1 MFTIKKLLHLLEKE
15 NHSWK
20 NPTAMTKTILMVLT
34 DYHYPSDI
42 ASKVFSGVN
51 QGRNIYKDITDIISE
66 ETIDTYLSKVE
77 TGLRNQN
84 FRNSNF
90 ESLKMVEATYRLL
103 KDSTN
108 LNQDIY
114 QGLLQS
120 YAKNKDNRPYL
131 FLAECFYYAL
141 ASRHDK
147 TIGYKTTTIP
157 VIQNPPTLSAWGDEL
172 EEATLNEILP
182 PKFWAT
188 TGQMTIKEITIF
200 KSLAKLVVIDED
212 GEYYLYAPVTN
223 EEVELYKDFGIGN
236 SEFLLMEEFGLI
248 NIGARVV
255 NTISVKSDP
264 AGFQNDSLV
273 FAFTTKS
280 KPFDIHFNSY
290 SFTTVGLKL
299 LEILEVKTDN
309 DFFRKLCQLFVQQH
323 VYLPIDFYLTPVEV
337 MEDAENMEELEEYRL
352 R

>member
-1 MFTIKKLLHLLEKE
+1 
-15 NHSWK
+15 
-20 NPTAMTKTILMVLT
+20 
-34 DYHYPSDI
+34 
-42 ASKVFSGVN
+42 
-51 QGRNIYKDITDIISE
+51 
-66 ETIDTYLSKVE
+66 
-77 TGLRNQN
+77 
-84 FRNSNF
+84 
-90 ESLKMVEATYRLL
+90 MVEATYRLL

-147 TIGYKTTTIP
+147 TIGYKTTIP
-157 VIQNPPTLSAWGDEL
+157 VIKNPPTLPAWGDEL
-172 EEATLNEILP
+172 EEATLNETLP

-236 SEFLLMEEFGLI
+236 AEFLLMEEFGLI
-248 NIGARVV
+248 NIGARVD

-264 AGFQNDSLV
+264 AGFQNDNLV
-273 FAFTTKS
+273 FAFTSES

-299 LEILEVKTDN
+299 LEILEVEIDN
-309 DFFRKLCQLFVQQH
+309 NFFRKLCQLFVRQH
-323 VYLPIDFYLTPVEV
+323 VHLPIDFYLAPVEV

>member
-1 MFTIKKLLHLLEKE
+1 MFTIKKLLHLLEKG

-147 TIGYKTTTIP
+147 TIGYKTTIP
-157 VIQNPPTLSAWGDEL
+157 VIKNPPTLSAWGDEL

-236 SEFLLMEEFGLI
+236 AEFLLMEEFGLI

-255 NTISVKSDP
+255 NTISVKSDL
-264 AGFQNDSLV
+264 AGFQNDNLV
-273 FAFTTKS
+273 FAFTTETKS
-280 KPFDIHFNSY
+280 FDIHFNSY

-309 DFFRKLCQLFVQQH
+309 DFFRKLCQLFVRQH
-323 VYLPIDFYLTPVEV
+323 AHLPIDFYLVPVEV
-337 MEDAENMEELEEYRL
+337 MEGVESIGELEEYRL

>member
-1 MFTIKKLLHLLEKE
+1 
-15 NHSWK
+15 
-20 NPTAMTKTILMVLT
+20 
-34 DYHYPSDI
+34 
-42 ASKVFSGVN
+42 
-51 QGRNIYKDITDIISE
+51 
-66 ETIDTYLSKVE
+66 
-77 TGLRNQN
+77 
-84 FRNSNF
+84 
-90 ESLKMVEATYRLL
+90 MVEATYRLL

-147 TIGYKTTTIP
+147 TIGYKTATIP

-236 SEFLLMEEFGLI
+236 AEFLLMEEFGLI
-248 NIGARVV
+248 NIGARVD

-273 FAFTTKS
+273 FAFTTES

-299 LEILEVKTDN
+299 LEILEVKIDN
-309 DFFRKLCQLFVQQH
+309 DFFRKLCQLFVRQH
-323 VYLPIDFYLTPVEV
+323 VHLPINFHLAPVEV
-337 MEDAENMEELEEYRL
+337 MEDAESMEELEEYRL